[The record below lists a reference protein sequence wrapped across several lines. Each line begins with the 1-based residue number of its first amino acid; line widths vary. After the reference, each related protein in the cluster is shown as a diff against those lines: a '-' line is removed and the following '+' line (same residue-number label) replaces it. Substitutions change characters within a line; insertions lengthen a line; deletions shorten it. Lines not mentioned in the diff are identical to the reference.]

1 VPATANTQ
9 NHSPYQI
16 GVLLD
21 QEGVEREVLAG
32 SGKYGPTL
40 NIFNRVVEG
49 RRKKVFLTVSA
60 VEKVFH
66 RGQFRSGPLNLTYTS
81 SKGKEDKGEIT
92 IVLPPLTE
100 EGKVVSKG
108 FTIVVSEEDM
118 DDLVAKCLA
127 QLKEAEER
135 AIARAKRAKEEKA
148 RQEKRKRDEEA
159 AERRKAQ
166 AKPTQP
172 ARKSKPPKRESKPPK
187 PKGEPVSEQKLA
199 DGKDDLKAHFKGK
212 SRPKRKPRRK
222 SGSRPERPAQSRPE
236 RPTRPERQFR
246 PPRRPQPDRDIN
258 FYDRDQL
265 EAGRAMM
272 ANDEG

>member
-1 VPATANTQ
+1 VPETTNTQ
-9 NHSPYQI
+9 NHSPNQI

-60 VEKVFH
+60 VKKVFH

-81 SKGKEDKGEIT
+81 SEDEEDKGEIT
-92 IVLPPLTE
+92 IVLPPLTQD
-100 EGKVVSKG
+100 GKVASNG
-108 FTIVVSEEDM
+108 FTIVVSEKDM
-118 DDLVAKCLA
+118 DDLVAKCL
-127 QLKEAEER
+127 QNLKEAEER
-135 AIARAKRAKEEKA
+135 ALARAKRAKEEKA
-148 RQEKRKRDEEA
+148 RRDKRKRDEEA

-172 ARKSKPPKRESKPPK
+172 ARKSKPPRKK
-187 PKGEPVSEQKLA
+187 PKGNPVSERELK

-212 SRPKRKPRRK
+212 SSKKRKPK
-222 SGSRPERPAQSRPE
+222 GKPRPRQERPAQARPE
-236 RPTRPERQFR
+236 RPTRPVQQPR
-246 PPRRPQPDRDIN
+246 PRHQDRGLG
-258 FYDRDQL
+258 FYDQDQL